1 MIQQARRYFDRIADE
16 RIDLE
21 GLAASPR
28 AFDAALGRCCLRY
41 RWALWGLNALDFAHL
56 QALAAKLLCNPR
68 IAGRIGSAMRFIMV
82 DEYQDTSRIQQ
93 EILLRLANAH
103 GNLAVVADHGQA
115 IYRFRGASVRDLL
128 QFPEWFPNAK
138 VVGLTVNYRSHVGI
152 VEAYSLWMPSA
163 ADWTHPDLRD
173 VSFRHDKSIAAH
185 ASHTHASYPS
195 VIAISGSRPMTR
207 VVSWGNCSGF

>member
-1 MIQQARRYFDRIADE
+1 
-16 RIDLE
+16 
-21 GLAASPR
+21 
-28 AFDAALGRCCLRY
+28 
-41 RWALWGLNALDFAHL
+41 
-56 QALAAKLLCNPR
+56 
-68 IAGRIGSAMRFIMV
+68 MRFIMV

-103 GNLAVVADHGQA
+103 GNLAVGGDDDQA

-128 QFPEWFPNAK
+128 QFPEWFPNAE

-163 ADWTHPDLRD
+163 ADWAHPTCATFHSAMTNSSPPTRRTPTRPTRR
-173 VSFRHDKSIAAH
+173 SSRYRAR
-185 ASHTHASYPS
+185 
-195 VIAISGSRPMTR
+195 RPMTR